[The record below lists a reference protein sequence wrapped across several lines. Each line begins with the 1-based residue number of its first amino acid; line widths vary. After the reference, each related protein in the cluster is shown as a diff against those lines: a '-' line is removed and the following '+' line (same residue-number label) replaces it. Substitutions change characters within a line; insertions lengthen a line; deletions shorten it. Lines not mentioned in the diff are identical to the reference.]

1 MKNKNRCYLP
11 IFIGVLTSV
20 LTFTSVLIAVLWMFD
35 RKKKREDKELDE
47 YYTEEMPFYGYYRYR
62 SKDEKEEI
70 H

>member
-20 LTFTSVLIAVLWMFD
+20 LTVMSVLIAVFWMFD

-47 YYTEEMPFYGYYRYR
+47 YLET
-62 SKDEKEEI
+62 SI
-70 H
+70 N

>member
-47 YYTEEMPFYGYYRYR
+47 YLET
-62 SKDEKEEI
+62 SI
-70 H
+70 N